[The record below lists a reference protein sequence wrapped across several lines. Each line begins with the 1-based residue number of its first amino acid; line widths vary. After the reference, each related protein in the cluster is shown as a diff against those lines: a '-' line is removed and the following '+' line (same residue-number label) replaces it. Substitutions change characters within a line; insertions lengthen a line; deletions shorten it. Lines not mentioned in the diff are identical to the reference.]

1 MNLADKDFKVGIL
14 NLLKLKENI
23 YKELEEN
30 TFKAFENTEI
40 IIKQINL
47 RTDQYLIKRTERK
60 NA

>member
-23 YKELEEN
+23 YEELEEN
-30 TFKAFENTEI
+30 TLKAFENMEI
-40 IIKQINL
+40 IIKEINL

-60 NA
+60 SA